1 MLAQQVL
8 SGGADANTLTTEYK
22 IKGNWTIPANEYL
35 NEGTIV
41 KIDEFTLDG
50 EYNYSC
56 VPKLSEKIYLTAF
69 VRNFPVDKMPAGNA
83 SIYFENRYMGQIKLD
98 PTSMM
103 KGLTLPLGV
112 DRSLKA
118 SRKRRNEENYK
129 GFMSGKK
136 RKSFEYD
143 ITIESVNDKAV
154 NVVVH
159 DQIPITDRS
168 QITIDAGSYPEAA
181 THTED
186 GELTWN
192 ITVPAREKV
201 NILLNIIVT
210 YPQNMVIT
218 I

>member
-1 MLAQQVL
+1 
-8 SGGADANTLTTEYK
+8 
-22 IKGNWTIPANEYL
+22 
-35 NEGTIV
+35 
-41 KIDEFTLDG
+41 
-50 EYNYSC
+50 
-56 VPKLSEKIYLTAF
+56 
-69 VRNFPVDKMPAGNA
+69 
-83 SIYFENRYMGQIKLD
+83 
-98 PTSMM
+98 M

-186 GELTWN
+186 GELTWK